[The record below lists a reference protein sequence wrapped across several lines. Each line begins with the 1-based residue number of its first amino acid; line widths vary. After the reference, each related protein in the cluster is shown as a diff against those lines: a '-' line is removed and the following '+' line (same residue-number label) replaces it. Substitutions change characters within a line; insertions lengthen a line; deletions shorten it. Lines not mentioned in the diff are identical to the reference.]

1 MGLMSALNAAV
12 SGLRTTQ
19 ASMNL
24 VSQNVANAHSVGY
37 TRRISQPVQQTA
49 GDRTAGVRSGEVER
63 VLDLLVQKQLRLER
77 AGASYTSFMARLSGQ
92 VDRLFGTP
100 GEAGALDT
108 VLNTFTQSLQ
118 TLLSDPGSV
127 SARSGVL
134 DQAGILAGQIARVSE
149 GVQALRTEA
158 EGRIGLGV
166 ARANELLTGIAEV
179 NARIVA
185 NQSPSDP
192 ALLDDRDRMID
203 ELSTLMD
210 VHVAEQPTGGVTIT
224 TTAGLALFNG
234 YTPVRLAFDGRAN
247 LAPQSLYSAD
257 PAART
262 VGTILAVGAN
272 GVATDLI
279 ANQMIRSGE
288 LAAAVEMRD
297 ETLVRAQRQLDELAA
312 GLARALSDRPVG
324 TGPSGGGFAG
334 DFSGLQPGNTIA
346 LTVDHNGTLRT
357 ITLVGMN
364 GTAAPAIAPGDV
376 GDPGAIVVPF
386 DATGGMGAV
395 QASIQARLSAAGIAV
410 AVTNPAGGSLHFVGT
425 GTTAVTGLSGAV
437 TATGLAEGAP
447 ELPLFVDGGNRNAPY
462 AGTFDNGAQLT
473 GLAQRLA
480 VNPQLLADR
489 QRLVVYGA
497 GVPQGDTLRPQFMLD
512 ALTKTARDF
521 APAAGLNGAA
531 PFSASVTDF
540 ARRVVEAQGA
550 NAESAARLDEGQ
562 GVALAAV
569 ESRYREDTGVNI
581 DQEMAQLVQLQTAY
595 GANARVMTAVR
606 DMMDMLM
613 RM

>member
-1 MGLMSALNAAV
+1 M
-12 SGLRTTQ
+12 
-19 ASMNL
+19 
-24 VSQNVANAHSVGY
+24 
-37 TRRISQPVQQTA
+37 P
-49 GDRTAGVRSGEVER
+49 
-63 VLDLLVQKQLRLER
+63 
-77 AGASYTSFMARLSGQ
+77 
-92 VDRLFGTP
+92 
-100 GEAGALDT
+100 
-108 VLNTFTQSLQ
+108 
-118 TLLSDPGSV
+118 
-127 SARSGVL
+127 
-134 DQAGILAGQIARVSE
+134 
-149 GVQALRTEA
+149 
-158 EGRIGLGV
+158 
-166 ARANELLTGIAEV
+166 
-179 NARIVA
+179 
-185 NQSPSDP
+185 
-192 ALLDDRDRMID
+192 
-203 ELSTLMD
+203 
-210 VHVAEQPTGGVTIT
+210 
-224 TTAGLALFNG
+224 
-234 YTPVRLAFDGRAN
+234 
-247 LAPQSLYSAD
+247 
-257 PAART
+257 
-262 VGTILAVGAN
+262 
-272 GVATDLI
+272 
-279 ANQMIRSGE
+279 
-288 LAAAVEMRD
+288 
-297 ETLVRAQRQLDELAA
+297 
-312 GLARALSDRPVG
+312 
-324 TGPSGGGFAG
+324 
-334 DFSGLQPGNTIA
+334 
-346 LTVDHNGTLRT
+346 
-357 ITLVGMN
+357 
-364 GTAAPAIAPGDV
+364 PGDV
-376 GDPGAIVVPF
+376 GDPGAIVIPF

-395 QASIQARLSAAGIAV
+395 QASIQARFSAAGIAV
-410 AVTNPAGGSLHFVGT
+410 TVTNPAGGSLHFVGT

-437 TATGLAEGAP
+437 TAMGLAEGAP

-521 APAAGLNGAA
+521 APAAGINGAA